1 MTERLPLRLPRRAG
15 RRTNVG
21 LLGLLLLAG
30 GTGVL
35 AYATGTPLPARIIVA
50 VHGAAGLGLLLL
62 VPWKTV
68 VVRRSRRR
76 SVGRRDP
83 AATITLGVLVG
94 LTVVTGGLHAVG
106 GTGRGRWLGGLP
118 ALAVHV
124 GAAICVLPLL
134 ALHAWGSR
142 QRLRATDLSRRSLLR
157 AGGLAVGAAALWGAG
172 EGLLRLTGAPG
183 ADRRPTGSH

>member
-1 MTERLPLRLPRRAG
+1 MTARVPLRLPRRAG

-30 GTGVL
+30 ATGVL
-35 AYATGTPLPARIIVA
+35 AYATGTPLPARIVVA

-83 AATITLGVLVG
+83 AAAITLGVLVG
-94 LTVVTGGLHAVG
+94 LTVLTGVLHAVG
-106 GTGRGRWLGGLP
+106 VTGPWPWLGGLT

-142 QRLRATDLSRRSLLR
+142 QRPRGTELSRPALLR
-157 AGGLAVGAAALWGAG
+157 AC
-172 EGLLRLTGAPG
+172 
-183 ADRRPTGSH
+183 